1 MGFYDVEVNDLSRS
15 IVSRATGITT
25 PTDMQ
30 VRTWFRDYA
39 NGFIEQMEEEDL
51 LNMASEL
58 GWFVAVPLR
67 LDVAAYLQR
76 ESYYQ
81 GNWEEELSRRLSVI
95 QMLVDNGF
103 IDPDWA
109 TDPSGVRFRVD
120 GDTRMLRKALDED
133 RPVPFGFNFLAS
145 DQMVSLGD
153 WPFLYLE
160 TCRPQDANSPDN
172 LHHGESFRDWLED
185 QEGMDRIG
193 LAIRDSPLFYSG
205 RTATH
210 HIDDD
215 GVAEIVLLFDPMDF
229 DPDFEYLPHFQVW
242 PTQVAPQ
249 GQLPYSYTRWGIT
262 SGDVFTGNM
271 VFPSSEGLDT
281 WDSIYMS
288 MPEAESHMTFFDRDG
303 QMFVMPRWS
312 NLLLCT
318 LNRSITTVS
327 DRFRIGLG
335 VNTDV

>member
-15 IVSRATGITT
+15 IVSRATGIIT

-81 GNWEEELSRRLSVI
+81 GNWEEELSRRLSI
-95 QMLVDNGF
+95 IEMLVHNGF

-109 TDPSGVRFRVD
+109 SDPSGVRFRVD
-120 GDTRMLRKALDED
+120 GDTRVLQKALDED
-133 RPVPFGFNFLAS
+133 RPVPFGFNFLAT
-145 DQMVSLGD
+145 DQMISLDD

-160 TCRPQDANSPDN
+160 PCRPQDANSPDN

-193 LAIRDSPLFYSG
+193 SAIRDSPLFYSG

-215 GVAEIVLLFDPMDF
+215 GVVEIVLLFDPMDF

-242 PTQVAPQ
+242 PTQVAPF

-303 QMFVMPRWS
+303 QMFVMPRWT

>member
-39 NGFIEQMEEEDL
+39 NGFIDQMEEEDL

-67 LDVAAYLQR
+67 LDVAAYLRR

-95 QMLVDNGF
+95 QMLVYNGF

-120 GDTRMLRKALDED
+120 GDTRMLRNALEND
-133 RPVPFGFNFLAS
+133 RPVPFGFNFLAT
-145 DQMVSLGD
+145 DQMVSLDD

-160 TCRPQDANSPDN
+160 TCRPQEANSPDN

-185 QEGMDRIG
+185 QEGWDRIG
-193 LAIRDSPLFYSG
+193 SAIRDSPLFYSG

-215 GVAEIVLLFDPMDF
+215 GVAEIIVLFDPMDF

-242 PTQVAPQ
+242 PTQVAPF

-271 VFPSSEGLDT
+271 NFPLSEGLDT

-288 MPEAESHMTFFDRDG
+288 MPEAESHMTFFDGDG
-303 QMFVMPRWS
+303 QMFVMPRWT

>member
-67 LDVAAYLQR
+67 LDLAEYLR
-76 ESYYQ
+76 IESHYPGDKQ
-81 GNWEEELSRRLSVI
+81 EEMNRRLGLI

-103 IDPDWA
+103 IDPDW
-109 TDPSGVRFRVD
+109 TDDPSGVRFRVD
-120 GDTRMLRKALDED
+120 GDTRMLARAIDDD

-145 DQMVSLGD
+145 DQMISLDD

-185 QEGMDRIG
+185 QEGTDRVGSSIS
-193 LAIRDSPLFYSG
+193 DSPLFYGG
-205 RTATH
+205 RTAVH
-210 HIDDD
+210 HINDD
-215 GVAEIVLLFDPMDF
+215 GVAEIIVVFDPLDF
-229 DPDFEYLPHFQVW
+229 DPDFEYLPVFQVW
-242 PTQVAPQ
+242 PTQVAPP
-249 GQLPYSYTRWGIT
+249 GQLPYSYTRWGIAP
-262 SGDVFTGNM
+262 GDVFTANL
-271 VFPSSEGLDT
+271 VFPMSEGLDT
-281 WDSIYMS
+281 YDSIGMG
-288 MPEAESHMTFFDRDG
+288 MPEAESHMTFIDRDG
-303 QMFVMPRWS
+303 EMFVMPRWK

>member
-1 MGFYDVEVNDLSRS
+1 M
-15 IVSRATGITT
+15 
-25 PTDMQ
+25 
-30 VRTWFRDYA
+30 
-39 NGFIEQMEEEDL
+39 
-51 LNMASEL
+51 
-58 GWFVAVPLR
+58 
-67 LDVAAYLQR
+67 LQ
-76 ESYYQ
+76 
-81 GNWEEELSRRLSVI
+81 
-95 QMLVDNGF
+95 
-103 IDPDWA
+103 
-109 TDPSGVRFRVD
+109 
-120 GDTRMLRKALDED
+120 KALDED
-133 RPVPFGFNFLAS
+133 RPVPFGFNFLAT
-145 DQMVSLGD
+145 DQMISLDD

-160 TCRPQDANSPDN
+160 PCRPQDANSPDN

-193 LAIRDSPLFYSG
+193 SAIRDSPLFYSG

-215 GVAEIVLLFDPMDF
+215 GVVEIVLLFDPMDF

-242 PTQVAPQ
+242 PTQVAPF

-303 QMFVMPRWS
+303 QMFVMPRWT